1 MVEIKI
7 LVREV
12 TLLPL
17 QQSIL
22 ISGLSP
28 AMVMMRIPGQIHTQT
43 QCTDHR
49 HIYMY
54 VHCSYYTLISY
65 CSILMCAYTYT
76 QKMEGRKEELLL
88 VTGHFRKNNKSKKST
103 KTGTEYKDNEMV
115 SRLKPNSEG
124 ISLSLFY
131 VRQGIYHVHDMSAS

>member
-1 MVEIKI
+1 
-7 LVREV
+7 
-12 TLLPL
+12 
-17 QQSIL
+17 
-22 ISGLSP
+22 
-28 AMVMMRIPGQIHTQT
+28 
-43 QCTDHR
+43 
-49 HIYMY
+49 
-54 VHCSYYTLISY
+54 
-65 CSILMCAYTYT
+65 MCAYTYT